1 MTTGEQARPTFGAII
16 REARRNRGWSQ
27 TELGEHSGVSRPTV
41 ARVEADSD
49 VSTATLAKIAEAL
62 GLSLEL
68 KGHT

>member
-1 MTTGEQARPTFGAII
+1 MTPSEQVSPTFGATI

-27 TELGEHSGVSRPTV
+27 TELGERSGVSRPTV

-68 KGHT
+68 KGHA